1 MTGRRVGAVPLV
13 LASLAVISLTTLGAN
28 PAQADRVA
36 ETGWSCLVCGDAG
49 TTDVLLNLL
58 LFLPLGIGL
67 RLLGWSGRRAVM
79 GMALLSLGIEGTQAL
94 LLAGRD
100 ASLSDLLTNSLGGA
114 TGWWAWPHAA
124 KWRTRSLP
132 QHRRGAARLIVLST
146 MVWLATG
153 WGLRPDGTDA
163 SPWVGQPLHRWRGHD
178 PFPGTLQGVTLNGVE
193 VPNDPLSSTPDLTDS
208 VALTL
213 DLTRHEAATTER
225 PISLLRVVD
234 ADGRQQLSATQRG
247 DALLLSAR
255 ARASGWR
262 VRTPV
267 WRFEGAMAIPPDV
280 PWQFSWRWRGGR
292 VELRSGPLPD
302 GSARIQTI
310 ALSIGLG
317 WVFVHPFAAAIGA
330 PEPYRWTV
338 LWLALFGGSIGWCLG
353 WLPRRE
359 ATSGAALTTLIFAG
373 ASLATGLPVEF
384 VEVALLVGWLAV
396 GIVGGSYIQQ
406 RR

>member
-1 MTGRRVGAVPLV
+1 MTGRRVGALPLV

-67 RLLGWSGRRAVM
+67 RLCGWNGRRAVIA
-79 GMALLSLGIEGTQAL
+79 MALFSLGIEATQAL
-94 LLAGRD
+94 ALAGRD
-100 ASLSDLLTNSLGGA
+100 ASLSDILANSLGGA
-114 TGWWAWPHAA
+114 AGWWGWPRAA
-124 KWRTRSLP
+124 TWRTRSLAH
-132 QHRRGAARLIVLST
+132 HRRGAALMIGLST

-153 WGLRPDGTDA
+153 WGLRPNGSDA
-163 SPWVGQPLHRWRGHD
+163 GPWVGQPLHRWRGHD
-178 PFPGTLQGVTLNGVE
+178 PFPGTLQRVTVNRID

-213 DLTRHEAATTER
+213 DLTRHDAAPSDR

-234 ADGRQQLSATQRG
+234 GNQKLQLSVTQRG
-247 DALLLSAR
+247 EALLVTAR
-255 ARASGWR
+255 AQASRWR
-262 VRTPV
+262 VRTPA
-267 WRFEGAMAIPPDV
+267 WRFEGVMAIPPEV
-280 PWQFSWRWRGGR
+280 PWQLAWRWLGDR
-292 VELRSGPLPD
+292 VELRSGPMTGD
-302 GSARIQTI
+302 GVQVQAI

-330 PEPYRWTV
+330 PEPYRWTA
-338 LWLALFGGSIGWCLG
+338 LWLALFGVSIGWCLG
-353 WLPRRE
+353 WLPRRD
-359 ATSGAALTTLIFAG
+359 ALLGAALTTLAFAG
-373 ASLATGLPVEF
+373 ASLATGLPVQSA
-384 VEVALLVGWLAV
+384 EVALLLGWLSA
-396 GIVGGSYIQQ
+396 GFAGGWYIQQ